1 MAVEWKECSR
11 LAINLAIKIT
21 CQCLWQHSCRTS
33 SWEILITLGVQTV
46 EFQCLQLSTSNQF
59 AERNHLYTRAG
70 HKPTKH
76 PGCIAENRMYFTR
89 IQYFAWNL
97 YWSLSLISGSW
108 APVLQLQE
116 DIAYSEAQDSVMCS
130 VGRMYFAETLLSTN
144 DPCTNSVA
152 AFSHRMSLMILHII
166 WAWKMQRNIT
176 KQVFPASL
184 RFNFKTQLLCA
195 DWEGEKYSSPIA
207 MRARRDV
214 LMRFNKG
221 KVH

>member
-1 MAVEWKECSR
+1 MLRMAVEWKECSR

-33 SWEILITLGVQTV
+33 SWEILVALGVQTV

-97 YWSLSLISGSW
+97 YWSLSSHF
-108 APVLQLQE
+108 
-116 DIAYSEAQDSVMCS
+116 
-130 VGRMYFAETLLSTN
+130 RLLST
-144 DPCTNSVA
+144 CVA
-152 AFSHRMSLMILHII
+152 ATGGYCLLWSTRLCNVLSSILLRPCYQQMILVQKTQCCCIQPWWYFII
-166 WAWKMQRNIT
+166 FQYGRRNACNIT
-176 KQVFPASL
+176 KQVFPASQ
-184 RFNFKTQLLCA
+184 RFNFKPSRFAQT
-195 DWEGEKYSSPIA
+195 GNEKSTVAPLRCEHVRTDGI
-207 MRARRDV
+207 R
-214 LMRFNKG
+214 
-221 KVH
+221 